1 MTLNEYLE
9 KHDLDY
15 CDIKMIDEYGKEIEP
30 ATLIQYCTVVNVDGN
45 VVTIR

>member
-1 MTLNEYLE
+1 MTVNEYLK

-30 ATLIQYCTVVNVDGN
+30 ATLIQYCTVVKVDGN